1 MLSPQHFSTQSV
13 CSTFKN
19 FARSFLF
26 LKKTR
31 GNQNLFWACYNVN
44 KISRDLYWRW
54 AKWKNKEELENWKWL
69 PFLERKSNK
78 DGQPQNRAWL
88 VPMLKNIP
96 RFSFGLSKIQQKY
109 ERDWDKWFIPLW
121 YRNRSIEI
129 DAAALIHRKKR
140 LTKQRF

>member
-88 VPMLKNIP
+88 VPMLKYHV
-96 RFSFGLSKIQQKY
+96 FLLVWVKY
-109 ERDWDKWFIPLW
+109 NKNMNEIGINDLYLFDT
-121 YRNRSIEI
+121 EI
-129 DAAALIHRKKR
+129 DR
-140 LTKQRF
+140 LK